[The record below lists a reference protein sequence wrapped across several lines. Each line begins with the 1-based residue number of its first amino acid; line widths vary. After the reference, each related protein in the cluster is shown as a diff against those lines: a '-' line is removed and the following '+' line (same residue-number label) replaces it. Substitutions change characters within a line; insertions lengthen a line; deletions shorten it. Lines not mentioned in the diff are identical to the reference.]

1 MNIWL
6 TFDYELFFGNPTG
19 SAEKCMLEPVQRLLE
34 LSKKHNAPMTF
45 FVDAGYL
52 WKLNA
57 LATTYPEL
65 SVTYALIASQ
75 LQEII
80 AIGSDVQFHL
90 HPHWEKAS
98 YEAGTWHIPQDNFY
112 SLNDFSKDDAERIF
126 LKYKAHLE
134 DITGRSTIAYRAGGW
149 CIQPFSHIKDPF
161 QTTGLR
167 FDSSV
172 VAGMKFQGGVYNIDF
187 SRAPVNRDWWYFEN
201 DPCQPE
207 EKGAFVELPIATYW
221 YKPVFYWELYIRG
234 RLNKK
239 RHQFIGDGNYIPQP
253 GRKWDT
259 LTKAQ
264 YNHASCDGF
273 YASQM
278 QSITRL
284 FEKEKRQ
291 HLVFIGHPKSMT
303 AYSFDKLEQ
312 FLAQESK
319 KHHFQTFDK
328 FHAEFH

>member
-19 SAEKCMLEPVQRLLE
+19 RAEKCMLEPTKRLLE
-34 LSKKHNAPMTF
+34 MAKKYKTPMTF

-52 WKLNA
+52 WKLNV
-57 LATTYPEL
+57 LSPNNPEL
-65 SVTYALIASQ
+65 AETHQQISAQ

-80 AIGSDVQFHL
+80 AQGSDVQLHI
-90 HPHWEKAS
+90 HPHWEKAT
-98 YEAGTWHIPQDNFY
+98 YEAGTWHIPQDSAYRLDEFPQ
-112 SLNDFSKDDAERIF
+112 DEAQEIF
-126 LKYKAHLE
+126 LKYKAHL
-134 DITGRSTIAYRAGGW
+134 DSLLGRPSIAYRAGGW
-149 CIQPFSHIKDPF
+149 CIQPFSHIKNVF
-161 QTTGLR
+161 QSTGLKY
-167 FDSSV
+167 DSSV

-187 SRAPVNRDWWYFEN
+187 STAPVNRDFWNFEN
-201 DPCQPE
+201 DPCLPDE
-207 EKGAFVELPIATYW
+207 SGAFVELPIATHW
-221 YKPVFYWELYIRG
+221 YKPLFYWQLYVRG

-239 RHQFIGDGNYIPQP
+239 RHQFVGDGNFIPQP
-253 GRKWDT
+253 GRKWET

-278 QSITRL
+278 QHITRL
-284 FEKEKRQ
+284 FEKNKRQ

-312 FLAQESK
+312 FLAQQSK
-319 KHHFQTFDK
+319 KHHFQTFDT
-328 FHAEFH
+328 FHAEVR